1 MIDIVTDYSKIPD
14 LPVIEH
20 IVSQSPPRTV
30 GRNDGQGSDLEATA
44 TEILQVQSMVQ
55 ALFKPSIDDEVLLSL
70 WQTLA
75 KIFGSLSSRF
85 SDIGWYVGALRMS
98 YHDVQIRCALAN
110 SQSYPTPAD
119 LSRSSIIPAA
129 PPYHVELLD
138 AIAKLLHHRSVNSAH
153 LNCFNDAR
161 KASKEAIR
169 IQSELCIHEPE
180 NVEFKSTLSW
190 MKRYFASIRCRDG
203 AYDAVAFDTIK
214 RRVLPADTTKF
225 DEVRAVL
232 RLLLQVYSTIIA
244 IFLLPAGWWITGGT
258 VLATGWSIG
267 EYLSFINRRS

>member
-14 LPVIEH
+14 LPVIEY
-20 IVSQSPPRTV
+20 IVSRSAPRTV
-30 GRNDGQGSDLEATA
+30 ARNDGHGSDLEATA
-44 TEILQVQSMVQ
+44 AEILQVQSMVQ
-55 ALFKPSIDDEVLLSL
+55 TLFKLRIGDDSDEVPLSL

-110 SQSYPTPAD
+110 FQSQPTPAD
-119 LSRSSIIPAA
+119 LSRSSILPAA
-129 PPYHVELLD
+129 PPYHVELLV

-180 NVEFKSTLSW
+180 NVEFKLALSW
-190 MKRYFASIRCRDG
+190 MQRCFASIRHRDG
-203 AYDAVAFDTIK
+203 AYDADVFDIH
-214 RRVLPADTTKF
+214 RVLPADTTKF

-232 RLLLQVYSTIIA
+232 RHLL
-244 IFLLPAGWWITGGT
+244 G
-258 VLATGWSIG
+258 VLKG
-267 EYLSFINRRS
+267 